1 MRKHWIRKT
10 WEYKKIYK
18 EGIKKVGKR
27 LVVYSLPRDDV
38 TARFG
43 ITVTKRIGKAV
54 VRNKI
59 KRVLR
64 EVIINNFQEW
74 NGGFDTVVVAK
85 KVIVHSSFQEIEKEL
100 LGTLQNVATKKP
112 LPPFPSKKSNEVI

>member
-1 MRKHWIRKT
+1 MRKYWIRKT

-27 LVVYSLPRDDV
+27 LIVYSLPRDDV
-38 TARFG
+38 IARFG

-54 VRNKI
+54 VRNRI

-64 EVIINNFQEW
+64 EVIINNFKEW
-74 NGGFDTVVVAK
+74 NGGFDTVIVAK
-85 KVIVHSSFQEIEKEL
+85 KIIVHSSFQEIEKEL
-100 LGTLQNVATKKP
+100 LGTLQKVVSKKS